1 MENIIITIGNE
12 YFPGITEEFCH
23 PFVDITDLE
32 ELDYIIDE
40 CCGIY
45 LDLHDD
51 LIQAFP
57 SEGTREEIAE
67 ACFYLVEEAPNESN

>member
-1 MENIIITIGNE
+1 MKNIIITIGND
-12 YFPGITEEFCH
+12 YFPNITEDFYH

-45 LDLHDD
+45 LDLHGD
-51 LIQAFP
+51 LIRALTP
-57 SEGTREEIAE
+57 DCTREEIEE
-67 ACFYLVEEAPNESN
+67 ACFYLIEEVPNESN